1 MQTFPGEGWWGR
13 AAQLEPAKP
22 PPEVTLGAK
31 SGVALKEKFHLDVEP
46 EMVFMKALSLT
57 PCSSFAESAVAS
69 EVKHMSGTCDGSRLV
84 PVDAARL
91 GKRNA
96 RRG

>member
-1 MQTFPGEGWWGR
+1 M
-13 AAQLEPAKP
+13 EPAKP

-31 SGVALKEKFHLDVEP
+31 SGVALKEKFHLDAGP
-46 EMVFMKALSLT
+46 EMVFMKAFSLT

-69 EVKHMSGTCDGSRLV
+69 EVKHMSGTCDGSRLM
-84 PVDAARL
+84 PADAARL

-96 RRG
+96 PRG